1 MSEKHITLSPS
12 QRNRLLVTCK
22 HIDGLLG
29 DIEATLN
36 AAASN
41 SAFPNYVEDVSS
53 FQRKGI
59 EAQIAR
65 LRAQLLQVLDSQ
77 SIAPEPPQ
85 ISATHSIK
93 VSLSFIDIAVAE
105 LAPRH
110 MRGYGPVSD
119 KAAADL
125 SEIVA
130 KLQAA
135 VREML
140 RFVSIDGTEKGTK
153 AC

>member
-1 MSEKHITLSPS
+1 MGENHITLNPS
-12 QRNRLLVTCK
+12 QCNRLLITCK
-22 HIDGLLG
+22 HIDRLLG

-36 AAASN
+36 TACSN
-41 SAFPNYVEDVSS
+41 SVFPNYVEDVSS

-59 EAQIAR
+59 EVQIAH
-65 LRAQLLQVLDSQ
+65 LRAQLLQVLGSQ

-85 ISATHSIK
+85 ISATHSIT
-93 VSLSFIDIAVAE
+93 VGLTFVEIAIAE

-110 MRGYGPVSD
+110 MRGYGSVSD

-125 SEIVA
+125 NEIVT

-135 VREML
+135 VREMR
-140 RFVSIDGTEKGTK
+140 RFVSIDRPEKGTR